1 MYFFVGSSVLCFFA
15 TLQKIY
21 IGVPLVL
28 REYHVPFLFG
38 GACGFLF
45 GIWRMRLQEYTEELE
60 RSKKEYQLLLDS
72 APDAILILDNQGYIG
87 GCNRGALDLYGYIKR
102 ELIGKHVTELVSKN
116 SLGVFEEKFPIL
128 KKLRSTE
135 CEIEIVRKNGEKR
148 KIWRKSVPLV
158 DEDGNFSG
166 ALCYD
171 RDITRRKEIEMQ
183 LRESEHKYRSISETI
198 RDVIFTLDR
207 DGKFTYLSPRFEDLT
222 GYSPGE
228 FMGRSFTEVLAPEHV
243 EPTFEKFRRG
253 LRGEE
258 IPLYEVE
265 ILHRDGKRIPVEL
278 SVTSLVD
285 TNGKIIGRLGVARD
299 IRDRKKMEQKFIESE
314 EKFRTLAEKSLIGI
328 YLMQD
333 GVFKYVNPKFAEIF
347 GYSTDEIID
356 KMKPRDL
363 VHPEDR
369 KIVEENIGKRI
380 SGELDSIRY
389 NFIGI
394 RKDGKVVFIEAY
406 GSRIMYKGKPAI
418 LGSLLDITDRKKA
431 EDELKKAHEK
441 LKRAY
446 RELKSIDELKDNI
459 VENVSHELR
468 TPITIAKGM
477 IELSMEEEDPEK
489 RRKYL
494 ESAIKALIR
503 QNRVVGDLIEMARF
517 AKKRKK
523 FEIKKLDLN
532 PIVSLVLRRL
542 EPLALE
548 KKVKIDVRISPSLPN
563 IEGDAEALHRA
574 IYNLMHNA
582 VKFNR
587 EGGRVVVKAAQ
598 KNNFVEVCIEDTGI
612 GIPKEKLDKIF
623 DPLFQVDSS
632 TSRRYSGTGM
642 GLAVVK
648 RIIESHGGKIEV
660 KSKVGEG
667 SKFILHLPIE
677 TP

>member
-1 MYFFVGSSVLCFFA
+1 M
-15 TLQKIY
+15 
-21 IGVPLVL
+21 
-28 REYHVPFLFG
+28 
-38 GACGFLF
+38 
-45 GIWRMRLQEYTEELE
+45 
-60 RSKKEYQLLLDS
+60 
-72 APDAILILDNQGYIG
+72 
-87 GCNRGALDLYGYIKR
+87 GCNRGALDLYGYIKK
-102 ELIGKHVTELVSKN
+102 ELIGKHVTELMSKN
-116 SLGVFEEKFPIL
+116 SLSVFEEKFPIL

-148 KIWRKSVPLV
+148 KIWRKSVSLV

-207 DGKFTYLSPRFEDLT
+207 SGKFTYLSPRFENLT

-228 FMGRSFTEVLAPEHV
+228 FIGRSFTEVLAPEHV
-243 EPTFEKFRRG
+243 EPTLEKFRRG

-265 ILHRDGKRIPVEL
+265 ILHRDGRRIPVEL

-356 KMKPRDL
+356 KMKPQGL
-363 VHPEDR
+363 VHPEDW
-369 KIVEENIGKRI
+369 KIVEENIGRRI

-406 GSRIMYKGKPAI
+406 GSRIMYRGKPAI

-459 VENVSHELR
+459 IENVSHELR

-517 AKKRKK
+517 AKKCKK

-532 PIVSLVLRRL
+532 PIISLVLRRL

-598 KNNFVEVCIEDTGI
+598 KNNFVEVCIKDTGI

-632 TSRRYSGTGM
+632 TSRRYSGTGI
-642 GLAVVK
+642 GF
-648 RIIESHGGKIEV
+648 SGG
-660 KSKVGEG
+660 
-667 SKFILHLPIE
+667 
-677 TP
+677 